1 MVCIGWDWINGM
13 FPSSSFVPP
22 AGQELHESPQ
32 TEERSPLNSDLSGSL
47 RKSQPSR
54 CFASYATLVD
64 RPPISL
70 CHVPSEQAVPNPT
83 SHALLREGRGI
94 RNCGVCRWWSD
105 VWRGSSFDA
114 TVAFLQFVSV
124 EPQHLVTLISIA
136 LTHLSL
142 KIQLSHFLTRCDTI
156 LSLVPLFFASFS

>member
-1 MVCIGWDWINGM
+1 MVCIGWDWIDGM

-32 TEERSPLNSDLSGSL
+32 TGARSPLNSDLSGSL

-54 CFASYATLVD
+54 CFASHAALVD

-70 CHVPSEQAVPNPT
+70 CHVPSEQEMPNPT
-83 SHALLREGRGI
+83 SHALDCGREGNKKLWGLPLVVG
-94 RNCGVCRWWSD
+94 CF
-105 VWRGSSFDA
+105 WRGSSFDA

-136 LTHLSL
+136 LTYLPIE
-142 KIQLSHFLTRCDTI
+142 IQLLHFLTRCDTI
-156 LSLVPLFFASFS
+156 L